1 MRILCAMVAL
11 KTYRQRNEYNHH
23 PFRFRKKKVERRK
36 PPKQKKKTYVHIIET
51 LVDIIQFS
59 VMSDIFVNLN
69 FSIKVIFGKKE
80 KKSTSYFFFFSQ
92 SHLGQLPW
100 TSPGISVLPLTPPKA
115 VPRQTRPVTS
125 WNLEGVKKKN
135 SCYNG
140 FSEMKQHLRS
150 SRNFL
155 ASSSNTDNSRYTPS
169 LMTSFQRSSHDMN
182 L

>member
-1 MRILCAMVAL
+1 MCHGRTQDISTTQRI
-11 KTYRQRNEYNHH
+11 QSP
-23 PFRFRKKKVERRK
+23 PFPIQKKKVERRK

-125 WNLEGVKKKN
+125 WNLEGVKKKIHAIMG
-135 SCYNG
+135 SV
-140 FSEMKQHLRS
+140 K
-150 SRNFL
+150 
-155 ASSSNTDNSRYTPS
+155 
-169 LMTSFQRSSHDMN
+169 
-182 L
+182 

>member
-1 MRILCAMVAL
+1 MVAL

-23 PFRFRKKKVERRK
+23 PFRFRKKKLREGNH
-36 PPKQKKKTYVHIIET
+36 PSKKKTYVHIIET

-80 KKSTSYFFFFSQ
+80 KKVNLLLFFFSQ

-125 WNLEGVKKKN
+125 WNLEGVKKKK
-135 SCYNG
+135 
-140 FSEMKQHLRS
+140 FML
-150 SRNFL
+150 
-155 ASSSNTDNSRYTPS
+155 
-169 LMTSFQRSSHDMN
+169 
-182 L
+182 